1 MTDQPDHDAFDISQ
15 ELDTIQKRLKE
26 LDVQQRAGLRDYAD
40 KKEAELRARMVLNI
54 IKEEIGV
61 LGKRSMNLMSILRAL
76 PK

>member
-1 MTDQPDHDAFDISQ
+1 MNQPDHDAFDISQ
-15 ELDTIQKRLKE
+15 ELDTIQKRLKD
-26 LDVQQRAGLRDYAD
+26 LDVQQQAALRDYAD

-61 LGKRSMNLMSILRAL
+61 LGKRSMNLSSILKAL